1 MADTGKYGRYSSGR
15 NSEKEKPAGNGFHF
29 QGESKNAVLIFC
41 VDYAQ
46 ESDVRDIL
54 AESGADGMIP
64 RPFFLSNL
72 ALAIARTRTSTRSEM
87 ENESILNGMR
97 FLCAE
102 DNELNAEI
110 LKEILEMYGASC
122 TIYPDGEKMVQA
134 FQKVKPGEYDAIL
147 MDVQMPKMNGLEAT
161 RAIRNGS
168 NPLGKTIPIIA
179 MTANAFSEDVQ
190 HCIGAGMDA
199 HIAKPLD
206 IAVLEKTLRGFAS
219 GGGQIARRSKY

>member
-1 MADTGKYGRYSSGR
+1 MLDGSLKNKNLKEIVHIFR
-15 NSEKEKPAGNGFHF
+15 EKA
-29 QGESKNAVLIFC
+29 KNAVLIFC

-46 ESDVRDIL
+46 EEEVRDVL
-54 AESGADGMIP
+54 AESGVDGVIT

-72 ALAIARTRTSTRSEM
+72 ALAIARTKTGAVSEM
-87 ENESILNGMR
+87 ENTSILNGMH

-122 TIYPDGEKMVQA
+122 TIYPAGETIVRA
-134 FQKVKPGEYDAIL
+134 FEKVAPGEYDAIL
-147 MDVQMPKMNGLEAT
+147 MDVQMPKMNGLEAA

-168 NPLGKTIPIIA
+168 NPFGKTIPIIA

-219 GGGQIARRSKY
+219 GGQIARRSN

>member
-46 ESDVRDIL
+46 EADVRDML
-54 AESGADGMIP
+54 AESGIDGMVP

-72 ALAIARTRTSTRSEM
+72 ALAIARTKTNAVSEM
-87 ENESILNGMR
+87 ENESILNGMH

-122 TIYPDGEKMVQA
+122 TIYPDGEAIVQA
-134 FQKVKPGEYDAIL
+134 FKQVKPGEYDVIL
-147 MDVQMPKMNGLEAT
+147 M
-161 RAIRNGS
+161 
-168 NPLGKTIPIIA
+168 
-179 MTANAFSEDVQ
+179 DVQ

-206 IAVLEKTLRGFAS
+206 IAVLEKTLRVFA
-219 GGGQIARRSKY
+219 GGGQIARRSK

>member
-1 MADTGKYGRYSSGR
+1 M
-15 NSEKEKPAGNGFHF
+15 
-29 QGESKNAVLIFC
+29 
-41 VDYAQ
+41 DYTQ
-46 ESDVRDIL
+46 EGDVRDML
-54 AESGADGMIP
+54 TESGIDGMLS

-72 ALAIARTRTSTRSEM
+72 ALAIARTRTNIISEM
-87 ENESILNGMR
+87 ENESILNGMN

-122 TIYPDGEKMVQA
+122 TIYPDGEKIVQA
-134 FQKVKPGEYDAIL
+134 FKKVTPGEYDAIL
-147 MDVQMPKMNGLEAT
+147 MDVQMPNMNGLEAAG
-161 RAIRNGS
+161 AIRSGS

-190 HCIGAGMDA
+190 HCMSAGMDA

-219 GGGQIARRSKY
+219 GGGR